1 VLHPHLRPQENRFPS
16 SLVRETL
23 GYGHTSG
30 MERIKCGE
38 EPKNWKRLRTMEP
51 SHG

>member
-1 VLHPHLRPQENRFPS
+1 MLEPHLCPQDKRSPD
-16 SLVRETL
+16 SLVKETL

-38 EPKNWKRLRTMEP
+38 ERPNRKKPTVTELRRE
-51 SHG
+51 